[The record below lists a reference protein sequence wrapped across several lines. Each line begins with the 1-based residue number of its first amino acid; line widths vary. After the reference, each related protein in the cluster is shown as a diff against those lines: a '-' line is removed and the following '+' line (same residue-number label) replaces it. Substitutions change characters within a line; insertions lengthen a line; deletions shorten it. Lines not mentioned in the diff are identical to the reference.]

1 MKTIEG
7 FECEFCNKLHK
18 TEAKAKACEKK
29 CSKTKQTLKQQ
40 IEMRKARNELCD
52 YVRLNAQS
60 VEDICR
66 MSVELSHKLLQNCH
80 LLDMQLNVGYTGN
93 TSNSHSAPIGKE
105 MNWDRKADKPLGFP
119 ALTGTITLIYNQRPS
134 GFGSEFCSIIKGIHT
149 GSGGFQSEKS
159 GYQVGYGVTLWLDD
173 FPKIKEKIEN
183 VQNQIDDYEDLKTS
197 LSDMFYKQVE
207 EDSDVNALK
216 AEVKDIEV
224 EINKLRGEVSTS
236 IGQIEVLKN
245 ERYLNQKLLILEEER
260 AKITTEFKGL
270 RASAPSLSEYW

>member
-29 CSKTKQTLKQQ
+29 CSKTKQTLEQQ
-40 IEMRKARNELCD
+40 AEMRKARNKLCD

-80 LLDMQLNVGYTGN
+80 LLDMQLNVGYTEN
-93 TSNSHSAPIGKE
+93 ASNSHSAPIGKE
-105 MNWDRKADKPLGFP
+105 MNWGRKADKPHGFP
-119 ALTGTITLIYNQRPS
+119 ALTGTITLTYNQRPS
-134 GFGSEFCSIIKGIHT
+134 GFGSEFCSIVKGIHT

-159 GYQVGYGVTLWLDD
+159 GYQVGYSVRLWLDD

-216 AEVKDIEV
+216 TEVKDIEA
-224 EINKLRGEVSTS
+224 EISKLRCAVS
-236 IGQIEVLKN
+236 IRLNQIEAFKN
-245 ERYLNQKLLILEEER
+245 ERYLNQKVLILEEER